1 MQVKEAMQPA
11 PVTIDPEESAA
22 LAARLLSRHNI
33 GFLPVC
39 SSSGKL
45 LGVVTDRDLVVR
57 CVAAEERAA
66 ALPVK
71 RLMSRHPWSVA
82 PEDDLRLAAER
93 MARSQI
99 RRLPVVADGKL
110 VGTVTLGDLARSGA
124 CEMEVS
130 RALTAISSEVKNL
143 CFTDR

>member
-1 MQVKEAMQPA
+1 MLVKEAMQPA
-11 PVTIDPEESAA
+11 PVTIEPEESAA

-39 SSSGKL
+39 TSSGKL
-45 LGVVTDRDLVVR
+45 VGVVTDRDLVVR
-57 CVAAEERAA
+57 CVAAEERAEG
-66 ALPVK
+66 LPVK
-71 RLMSRHPWSVA
+71 RLMSRHPWSA
-82 PEDDLRLAAER
+82 DPEDDLRLAAER

-99 RRLPVVADGKL
+99 RRLPVVEDGKL

-130 RALTAISSEVKNL
+130 RALTAISSKSCAVSSI
-143 CFTDR
+143 

>member
-1 MQVKEAMQPA
+1 MQVKDVMSPR
-11 PVTIDPEESAA
+11 PVTIEPEESTA

-39 SSSGKL
+39 SSRGKL

-57 CVAAEERAA
+57 CLAAEADPA

-71 RLMSRHPWSVA
+71 RLMSPHPLAAEPS
-82 PEDDLRLAAER
+82 DDLRLAAEK
-93 MARSQI
+93 MARAQV
-99 RRLPVVADGKL
+99 RRLPVAKNGVL
-110 VGTVTLGDLARSGA
+110 VGTVSLGDLAKSGA

-130 RALTAISSEVKNL
+130 RALTDISSQVR
-143 CFTDR
+143 DP

>member
-1 MQVKEAMQPA
+1 MQVKDVMSPR
-11 PVTIDPEESAA
+11 PVSIEPEESAA

-39 SSSGKL
+39 TPAGRL
-45 LGVVTDRDLVVR
+45 VGVVTDRDLVVR
-57 CVAAEERAA
+57 CVAAEAQPS
-66 ALPVK
+66 ALPVA
-71 RLMSRHPWSVA
+71 RLMSRRLWSVT

-99 RRLPVVADGKL
+99 RRLPVVEDGKL

-130 RALTAISSEVKNL
+130 RALTAISSEV
-143 CFTDR
+143 REV

>member
-1 MQVKEAMQPA
+1 MQVKDVMSPG
-11 PVTIDPEESAA
+11 PVTIQPEESAA

-39 SSSGKL
+39 SPSGRL

-57 CVAAEERAA
+57 CVAAERDPAG
-66 ALPVK
+66 LPVK
-71 RLMSRHPWSVA
+71 KLMSRHPLSVA

-93 MARSQI
+93 MARSQV
-99 RRLPVVADGKL
+99 RRLPVVEDGFL
-110 VGTVTLGDLARSGA
+110 VGTVSLGDLARSGA

-130 RALTAISSEVKNL
+130 RALTAILSEIQKV
-143 CFTDR
+143 